1 MRLADGRQGQ
11 RVAAHDAADTGGNR
25 DKTPL
30 RVWTGG
36 WTQHVVSTCVG
47 GLSVGDVT
55 VDGAM
60 SGLFLDCCRAQGM
73 GAHTQT
79 PQRPR
84 ACPHYAHGRVW
95 ECRRCKNTTAGA
107 GRGRL
112 GRGVCG
118 CGRRIATCRRCGP
131 GAGEPG
137 SAFCQHGLQKH
148 RCTRGCRTNAS
159 VCPCGTRATEC
170 KRCAPRAAHCPHGKR
185 WRRCSEQACSRRS
198 VVQACI
204 VKLEYITANLTCKN
218 AEFKPS
224 ASKCRWTFPRKGAPT
239 ILVCSTSDYATRAG
253 TEKRRYPTHP
263 CTHWAYGIV
272 DYSRPVTIR
281 NLRQDLAREW
291 ADWHDAALRAATI
304 DKLAKKYRSGLVY
317 RIKNRMLFDEPV
329 AVRVTRRNYGDG
341 WVRAE
346 HVELRNAVSLPAWTR
361 VPQPIRRAMARAR
374 CSEQ

>member
-1 MRLADGRQGQ
+1 M
-11 RVAAHDAADTGGNR
+11 
-25 DKTPL
+25 
-30 RVWTGG
+30 
-36 WTQHVVSTCVG
+36 
-47 GLSVGDVT
+47 
-55 VDGAM
+55 
-60 SGLFLDCCRAQGM
+60 
-73 GAHTQT
+73 
-79 PQRPR
+79 
-84 ACPHYAHGRVW
+84 
-95 ECRRCKNTTAGA
+95 
-107 GRGRL
+107 
-112 GRGVCG
+112 
-118 CGRRIATCRRCGP
+118 
-131 GAGEPG
+131 
-137 SAFCQHGLQKH
+137 
-148 RCTRGCRTNAS
+148 
-159 VCPCGTRATEC
+159 
-170 KRCAPRAAHCPHGKR
+170 
-185 WRRCSEQACSRRS
+185 
-198 VVQACI
+198 VQACI

-346 HVELRNAVSLPAWTR
+346 LRNAVSLPAWTR

-374 CSEQ
+374 CSEQKR